1 MANTIRNR
9 TVSSSDFLAAA
20 YFAVG
25 WTSEKK
31 HCCYLPRF

>member
-1 MANTIRNR
+1 MEDTIRDR

-25 WTSEKK
+25 WKSEKT
-31 HCCYLPRF
+31 LLLSI